1 MLINSA
7 PRGFVLVDASAKTS
21 TWRRYSRRACLPDQ
35 ARGGYRGGVAG
46 ASWWLRHSCYPTL
59 LASQLA
65 LQLARPSRGATVYTN
80 APKRLRETIST
91 NLCTLLCPHGRSC
104 DRGAGRFLEQRA
116 LPLGGERAGV
126 ERSGPSGSVT
136 HTRPHAQGR
145 VAVQLTLPN
154 GIERTEAVRSGPSG
168 SAIGTLK
175 GEWQCSLHCHS
186 AVNVW
191 WWNVQARV
199 AV

>member
-1 MLINSA
+1 MTL
-7 PRGFVLVDASAKTS
+7 
-21 TWRRYSRRACLPDQ
+21 RRRRQLGAATRVGP
-35 ARGGYRGGVAG
+35 AFPTKREAATEG
-46 ASWWLRHSCYPTL
+46 ASPARHDGRG
-59 LASQLA
+59 
-65 LQLARPSRGATVYTN
+65 ARATRRCSRHNSHCNSRDPRGATVYTN
-80 APKRLRETIST
+80 APKRRREAIST
-91 NLCTLLCPHGRSC
+91 DLCTLLCPHGRSC
-104 DRGAGRFLEQRA
+104 DRSAGRFLEQRA
-116 LPLGGERAGV
+116 LQLGGERAGV

-154 GIERTEAVRSGPSG
+154 GIERTEAVRSGSSG

-191 WWNVQARV
+191 
-199 AV
+199 